1 MQKKLLQKQEGLAI
15 IFFTGVWRSLVAR
28 TAGGREVA
36 GSNPVA
42 PIVKQSISGSAAFLF
57 IFMRRFSKTK
67 FPPDISINRNLSSF
81 HRTDSG
87 FLNIPVFYG
96 VVFRT
101 GRFFPFP
108 HKQSLLPVRF
118 PQG

>member
-42 PIVKQSISGSAAFLF
+42 PIIRQSIIAIGCFSFKFL
-57 IFMRRFSKTK
+57 
-67 FPPDISINRNLSSF
+67 
-81 HRTDSG
+81 
-87 FLNIPVFYG
+87 
-96 VVFRT
+96 
-101 GRFFPFP
+101 
-108 HKQSLLPVRF
+108 
-118 PQG
+118 